1 MRVSS
6 ARRRSLGALLTLAPL
21 GVAQHAWSQVAP
33 SATITTNYLYRGVSL
48 SDGQPALDL
57 ALLYDD
63 KSGAYVGGSLIGEV
77 TRHQGAQALGHQEYL
92 GYAWRLRPGSTLDF
106 GVNNLY
112 YRSYS
117 YPVGHEDATE
127 VYAGWVTSHLNYY
140 IHYSPNYFRPGANAL
155 YGEVNGAVR
164 LLRPLRLFGHVGA
177 LTPLGGGYD
186 KKERYDVRAGIAAA
200 FKHGEVQ
207 LAWTTARPAPVYVPP
222 APAYVAPAAGF
233 GGPDSRYVGS
243 RPVDVAPA
251 SQGRGVVALALTWF
265 F

>member
-21 GVAQHAWSQVAP
+21 GVAPHAWSQVAV
-33 SATITTNYLYRGVSL
+33 STTITTNYLYRGVSL

-57 ALLYDD
+57 AFLYDD
-63 KSGAYVGGSLIGEV
+63 KGGAYVGGSLIGEV
-77 TRHQGAQALGHQEYL
+77 TRERGAKLLGHQEYL
-92 GYAWRLRPGSTLDF
+92 GYALRLPAGSTIDL

-117 YPVGHEDATE
+117 YPYGDEDAFE
-127 VYAGWVTSHLNYY
+127 VYAGWVTHLLNYY
-140 IHYSPNYFRPGANAL
+140 VHYSPNYFRPGARAL

-164 LLRPLRLFGHVGA
+164 LARPLRLFGHVGA
-177 LTPLGGGYD
+177 VTPLGGGYD
-186 KKERYDVRAGIAAA
+186 NKERYDVRAGIAVA

-222 APAYVAPAAGF
+222 APTYVAPPPGYDA
-233 GGPDSRYVGS
+233 PPPIYVAS
-243 RPVDVAPA
+243 PVPVAPA
-251 SQGRGVVALALTWF
+251 SQGRGVVALGLTWF

>member
-1 MRVSS
+1 VPF
-6 ARRRSLGALLTLAPL
+6 ARRRSLGAFLILAPL
-21 GVAQHAWSQVAP
+21 GVAPHAWSQVAA
-33 SATITTNYLYRGVSL
+33 STTITTNYLYRGVSL

-63 KSGAYVGGSLIGEV
+63 KSGAYLGGSLIGEV
-77 TRHQGAQALGHQEYL
+77 TRGRGAQWLGHQEYL
-92 GYAWRLRPGSTLDF
+92 GYALRLPAGPTLDL

-112 YRSYS
+112 YRNYS
-117 YPVGHEDATE
+117 YPYGDADATE
-127 VYAGWVTSHLNYY
+127 VYAGWVTGLLNYY
-140 IHYSPNYFRPGANAL
+140 VHYSPNYFRPGARAL

-164 LLRPLRLFGHVGA
+164 LPRPLRLFGHLGA

-186 KKERYDVRAGIAAA
+186 NKERYDVRAGIAAA

-222 APAYVAPAAGF
+222 APGYVAADAG
-233 GGPDSRYVGS
+233 YVAS
-243 RPVDVAPA
+243 PPVHVAPA
-251 SQGRGVVALALTWF
+251 SQGRGVVALGLTWF